1 MHGETFHVD
10 LFVMPLAGFD
20 LVLGTQWLGTLGPI
34 VLDVAARTMQFQRTG
49 RAVGQAIA
57 SATALLDLELVAIG
71 GGFSQATP
79 DLFDV
84 INGTIAEHYFE
95 FVRKV
100 RVVPSG
106 LSGEGPL
113 VGAAALVH
121 RSELLPPL

>member
-1 MHGETFHVD
+1 M
-10 LFVMPLAGFD
+10 AR
-20 LVLGTQWLGTLGPI
+20 
-34 VLDVAARTMQFQRTG
+34 AAIERTG

-79 DLFDV
+79 DLFEV
-84 INGTIAEHYFE
+84 INATIAEHYFG

-100 RVVPSG
+100 RVVASG

-113 VGAAALVH
+113 IGAGALVH
-121 RSELLPPL
+121 RAELLPAR